1 MVTEGGDTLSEGRQE
16 GKKVFCNWCNVET
29 NHVLRARYSMLRND
43 YPQEEGGGVHEHRY
57 SFWSCAGCEEATL
70 EWEVAYP
77 EQEES
82 DEKWQ
87 EMRNTFFPPRSRDL
101 GVLVQHTPKRFQQ
114 LNSNLGKLYREVVD
128 SLNRNCLLVVS
139 IGLRALI
146 EGVCKDKGLTDGNL
160 ERKIDGLIKFL
171 PSVNLIQALH
181 SFRFAGNSAAHDLE
195 PMSLEDAEKAIEVI
209 EALLN
214 FLYDLDYKASQI
226 RIASNKGVPKS
237 GLVH

>member
-1 MVTEGGDTLSEGRQE
+1 LSSDGQE
-16 GKKVFCNWCNVET
+16 RKKLFCNWCRVDT
-29 NHVLRARYSMLRND
+29 NHLLRGRYSMLRND
-43 YPQEEGGGVHEHRY
+43 YPEEKDGGVHEHRY
-57 SFWSCAGCEEATL
+57 SLCSCAGCEEATL

-77 EQEES
+77 EREES
-82 DEKWQ
+82 EDKWQ
-87 EMRNTFFPPRSRDL
+87 EIDNTFFPPRSRDL
-101 GVLVQHTPKRFQQ
+101 GVLAQHTPKQFQQ
-114 LNSNLGKLYREVVD
+114 LNSNLGKLYSEVVG

-146 EGVCKDKGLTDGNL
+146 EGVCKDKGLTEGNL

-171 PSVNLIQALH
+171 PSVNVIQALH

-195 PMSLEDAEKAIEVI
+195 PMSLEDAGKAIDVI
-209 EALLN
+209 EDLLN